1 MVKVVICSEE
11 RLDET
16 LEETALWREDV
27 ERVKTQSA
35 SDVSSLVREHGADL
49 LVVHRDVAGAVELVR
64 ALRRAPETRKLSMV
78 IVAPEDFNPLDVELL
93 EVGANAILRLP
104 PNLEW
109 DERLTRLMSVPVRR
123 DVRFSVEFE
132 VLAQSGGVVET
143 LAANALNLSVSGML
157 IESPR
162 PLRVGEDLDF
172 HFRLPDH
179 DEVIRGCARVMRVAG
194 PRRYGIEFY
203 GLEGGGT
210 SLVQLFVETLS
221 LEGGRVV

>member
-11 RLDET
+11 RLDEI
-16 LEETALWREDV
+16 LEDTALWRDDV
-27 ERVKTQSA
+27 QRVKTQGGSM
-35 SDVSSLVREHGADL
+35 VSSLVREHAADL

-64 ALRRAPETRKLSMV
+64 TLRRAPETRRLSMV
-78 IVAPEDFNPLDVELL
+78 VVAPEDFNPLDVELL

-104 PNLEW
+104 PSPEW

-123 DVRFSVEFE
+123 AVRFPVQFE
-132 VLAQSGGVVET
+132 VLAQSGGVET
-143 LAANALNLSVSGML
+143 LAAHALNLSVSGML

-172 HFRLPDH
+172 QFRLPDH